1 MDNTNGMGSLGG
13 MMSGMGGGMMGGMN
27 GGPQLEIA
35 KKMGQKN
42 QGTSEGKAIATLTSA
57 IKLLNNYAEMMA
69 GTDDGSAQ
77 AVRVMIRI
85 LGELLKGGIQE
96 QTPEE
101 VSPQVQAAQSQMMQ
115 PEMGT

>member
-57 IKLLNNYAEMMA
+57 IKLLNNY
-69 GTDDGSAQ
+69 S
-77 AVRVMIRI
+77 
-85 LGELLKGGIQE
+85 
-96 QTPEE
+96 
-101 VSPQVQAAQSQMMQ
+101 
-115 PEMGT
+115 